1 MSAGARSWSGAAG
14 IMGHVEAHVR
24 TDSLLSHTLQRA
36 ARDAANPWAV
46 AKAGTKAGRMTSFVI
61 EWALMQQELE
71 RDDLSV
77 EDYITW
83 SHVPRRTCYRRSAE
97 YRELYP
103 DLDINELARRVN
115 EAAAANAARPS
126 LSLSVAL

>member
-1 MSAGARSWSGAAG
+1 
-14 IMGHVEAHVR
+14 MGHVEAHVR
-24 TDSLLSHTLQRA
+24 TDSLLAHNVARA
-36 ARDAANPWAV
+36 AGGATSPWAV
-46 AKAGTKAGRMTSFVI
+46 AKAGTKGGRMTSFII
-61 EWALMQQELE
+61 EWALMQQELG
-71 RDDLSV
+71 RDDLTV

-97 YRELYP
+97 YRELWP
-103 DLDINELARRVN
+103 DLAINELARRIN